1 MCPIV
6 SLLRFKFVIG
16 HRKSTNLCP
25 NLISGRLFKTP
36 VVNFAKFYGFE
47 MNYFRRW
54 PRSET
59 KTENLTIILVE
70 KKTNIQ
76 EFKLGIPGSCRPI
89 VRRPAPDA
97 CLDIRGRK
105 FWPGQKM
112 GRIGTVN
119 LTTRHQIPSFF
130 ENWDWWKNL
139 K

>member
-36 VVNFAKFYGFE
+36 LVNFAKFYGFE

-59 KTENLTIILVE
+59 KTENSTIYVNAFLE
-70 KKTNIQ
+70 KNKYSRIEIRDENFGTMPTHSR
-76 EFKLGIPGSCRPI
+76 ET
-89 VRRPAPDA
+89 
-97 CLDIRGRK
+97 CLDFRDHDRDRK
-105 FWPGQKM
+105 FWSGK
-112 GRIGTVN
+112 
-119 LTTRHQIPSFF
+119 QIWLRDTESPYF
-130 ENWDWWKNL
+130 EYVFS
-139 K
+139 